1 MEDVAVDE
9 DDPLLLAD
17 LVSVPDV
24 VLAVVELL
32 ASEAAALDEPASPAV
47 LEAVF
52 APSDDDFFPW
62 SRKSVTYRPLPFSAK
77 PAAVT
82 CLTIL
87 G

>member
-1 MEDVAVDE
+1 MEDVAEDE

-17 LVSVPDV
+17 LGSALDV

-32 ASEAAALDEPASPAV
+32 VDVPDPPDAPESPVALEDV
-47 LEAVF
+47 L

-62 SRKSVTYRPLPFSAK
+62 SRKSVTYQPLPLSAK

-82 CLTIL
+82 CLTIF